1 MRKIEFWELLPIFAA
16 KGGLEL
22 LHLSRGHELL
32 AEGFEV
38 GGWYGWVEELEGAL
52 FDVVLLV
59 RDAEVADVERADDA
73 GESAVGGSVGKK
85 QEVGLEMGGKYC
97 AEAG

>member
-38 GGWYGWVEELEGAL
+38 GGWYG
-52 FDVVLLV
+52 
-59 RDAEVADVERADDA
+59 
-73 GESAVGGSVGKK
+73 
-85 QEVGLEMGGKYC
+85 
-97 AEAG
+97 